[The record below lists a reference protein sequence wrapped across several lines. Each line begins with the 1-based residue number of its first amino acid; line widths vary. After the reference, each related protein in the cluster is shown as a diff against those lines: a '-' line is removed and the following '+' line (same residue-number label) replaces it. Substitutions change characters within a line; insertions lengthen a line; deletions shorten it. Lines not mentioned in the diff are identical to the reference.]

1 MIAENLI
8 KYKEMKLLESTYRTF
23 SGTKTIIEIP
33 NKKPTQWIIYQD
45 DKPKFFVDFFDLEK
59 ESNAM
64 MNSLVLCGKKPIEDI
79 LSLINKRNNVNLSI
93 PKISKI
99 GIKKKVKSEEKEIDL
114 EPLPESWLSYSL

>member
-1 MIAENLI
+1 
-8 KYKEMKLLESTYRTF
+8 MKLLESTYRTF
-23 SGTKTIIEIP
+23 SGTKTIMEIP